1 MADGFKIN
9 VSITKRTQ
17 ENTDA
22 EVQALAEKLKSKA
35 EELANAM
42 TENGIRP
49 IGERKG
55 GTTYASDISVDVNT
69 FPTKDGEI
77 GKSPTLTIRN
87 GKDIIEARASL
98 SADLKSVFVKQ
109 YDDAQ
114 GKYITAEKS
123 NLSKETAD
131 IVNVIE
137 NHIDP
142 EQTKDKDL
150 DNAASGIQVYAN
162 KNLDYVA
169 EDKREIAG
177 KVIDFVADHAAKALA
192 KNLDENNIVPKGID
206 KDGKEYNS
214 SIKVTVDTQKDENGE
229 QTFKPMLNIPNGK
242 DTIEVHLKRVENNE
256 RSNYFLSS
264 VTIKQFDNE
273 GAHHFKLADAPEMSA
288 GTAEIANHIATAI
301 ERGSINYETNTQA
314 YSHGEASGVQVYA
327 NKNLDY
333 VAEDKREV
341 AGKGI
346 DFVASQAAKA
356 LAKNLDEHNI
366 IPKGVDKDGKEYNSS
381 IKVTVDTQKDE
392 NGEQT
397 FKPMLNIPNGKD
409 TIEVHLKRVENNDK
423 TNYIMSS
430 VTIKQ
435 FDNEGAHHFK
445 LADAPEMSAGTAEI
459 ANHIAT
465 SIELANISYDANTQV
480 FSQGDK
486 YISKDEKVVNDAFST
501 VSMNNKSFAQAL
513 IDNGFATDIAK
524 ENGLDCVQFRNH
536 TDEKQVIYIG
546 KTPDNEMVAVAV
558 NYDQR
563 EDGKYVSK
571 MIQSSDDVSF
581 IRDPQIAKYVDDKI
595 LSGDDAKEKVKTD
608 IER

>member
-1 MADGFKIN
+1 M
-9 VSITKRTQ
+9 
-17 ENTDA
+17 
-22 EVQALAEKLKSKA
+22 
-35 EELANAM
+35 
-42 TENGIRP
+42 
-49 IGERKG
+49 
-55 GTTYASDISVDVNT
+55 
-69 FPTKDGEI
+69 
-77 GKSPTLTIRN
+77 
-87 GKDIIEARASL
+87 
-98 SADLKSVFVKQ
+98 
-109 YDDAQ
+109 
-114 GKYITAEKS
+114 
-123 NLSKETAD
+123 
-131 IVNVIE
+131 
-137 NHIDP
+137 
-142 EQTKDKDL
+142 
-150 DNAASGIQVYAN
+150 
-162 KNLDYVA
+162 
-169 EDKREIAG
+169 
-177 KVIDFVADHAAKALA
+177 
-192 KNLDENNIVPKGID
+192 
-206 KDGKEYNS
+206 
-214 SIKVTVDTQKDENGE
+214 
-229 QTFKPMLNIPNGK
+229 
-242 DTIEVHLKRVENNE
+242 
-256 RSNYFLSS
+256 
-264 VTIKQFDNE
+264 
-273 GAHHFKLADAPEMSA
+273 
-288 GTAEIANHIATAI
+288 
-301 ERGSINYETNTQA
+301 
-314 YSHGEASGVQVYA
+314 
-327 NKNLDY
+327 
-333 VAEDKREV
+333 
-341 AGKGI
+341 
-346 DFVASQAAKA
+346 ASQAAKA

-486 YISKDEKVVNDAFST
+486 YISKDEKVVNDAVST